1 MTMTDDAF
9 PRPSFNHVG
18 FSVSRD
24 VLDEAGRKRIVAF
37 FEGVFGFTERASWTK
52 DRELLILTQGGPD
65 QLIVFFGSDSPT
77 SATPPTD
84 HFGMR
89 CNSLDQLKVYLGRVR
104 ERVAAD
110 SSIEFE
116 DYSVSLMEDMPP
128 RHNLHKFYVRV
139 GTPFAFEVQFYE
151 WLGGDLEADGAERRS
166 AVTA

>member
-1 MTMTDDAF
+1 MTADAF

-24 VLDEAGRKRIVAF
+24 VLDAAGRKRIVGF
-37 FEGVFGFTERASWTK
+37 FESVFGFTERESWTK

-65 QLIVFFGSDSPT
+65 QLIVFFGSDNPT
-77 SATPPTD
+77 TASPPTD

-89 CNSLDQLKVYLGRVR
+89 CNSLDQLKVYLERVR
-104 ERVAAD
+104 EQVAVD

-116 DYSVSLMEDMPP
+116 DYSVSLMKDMPP
-128 RHNLHKFYVRV
+128 HHNLHKFYVRV

-151 WLGGDLEADGAERRS
+151 WIDDGAEVNDSERA

>member
-37 FEGVFGFTERASWTK
+37 FEGVFGFTERESWTK

-65 QLIVFFGSDSPT
+65 QLIVFFGSDTPT
-77 SATPPTD
+77 TATPPTD

-89 CNSLDQLKVYLGRVR
+89 CNSLDQLNVYLERVR

-116 DYSVSLMEDMPP
+116 DYSVSLMKDMPP
-128 RHNLHKFYVRV
+128 HHNLHKFYVRV

-151 WLGGDLEADGAERRS
+151 WLGDDADTANAEQRAS
-166 AVTA
+166 VTA